1 MRTRAVLKGLLTF
14 LPGATRL
21 FPKGKT
27 GGTDSALY
35 CYEVW
40 MKHLTMLHAHG
51 MERMPR
57 VLAELG
63 PGDSLGIGLAAL
75 LSGVERY
82 FALDAVRYSDT
93 KKNLPILDEL
103 VRLLGR
109 RAGRPSAGWPDY
121 DRYLD
126 GGLFPSHIL
135 SESLLGESLS
145 PERVVRIRASLL
157 DADAGDSMIVYTAP
171 WSDERVVE
179 RGTVDAVISHAVLE
193 HVTDPDAAYRALARW
208 LRPGGMMSHQIDL
221 TSHGITREWN
231 GHWAVTEALWRA
243 ALGRRTYLL
252 NRLPCSVHI
261 DLMKRHGFEIVHLMK
276 KQRGPGIDRSRLSRR
291 WRGLT
296 DEDLACSDLFVIARK
311 V

>member
-93 KKNLPILDEL
+93 KKNLPIL
-103 VRLLGR
+103 R
-109 RAGRPSAGWPDY
+109 
-121 DRYLD
+121 
-126 GGLFPSHIL
+126 
-135 SESLLGESLS
+135 
-145 PERVVRIRASLL
+145 
-157 DADAGDSMIVYTAP
+157 
-171 WSDERVVE
+171 
-179 RGTVDAVISHAVLE
+179 
-193 HVTDPDAAYRALARW
+193 
-208 LRPGGMMSHQIDL
+208 
-221 TSHGITREWN
+221 
-231 GHWAVTEALWRA
+231 
-243 ALGRRTYLL
+243 
-252 NRLPCSVHI
+252 
-261 DLMKRHGFEIVHLMK
+261 
-276 KQRGPGIDRSRLSRR
+276 
-291 WRGLT
+291 
-296 DEDLACSDLFVIARK
+296 
-311 V
+311 